1 MDTPIDDGAARA
13 ARAARLATPA
23 CLIAMQAASVRFCLL
38 EVGCGS
44 RSSFEAAH
52 IPGAAYLDT
61 GELEFPPLWNKVDDA
76 QLLAVLLARGIDAA
90 TTVIVYGRAMLAPAR
105 AAQLLLYAGVRDVR
119 LLDGG
124 LDAWRAAGG
133 ASASGSG
140 STPPAVA
147 HFGAPFPA
155 RPDWLASL
163 VQVQRIVKEGG
174 AVLASIRT
182 RAEFEGEVSGYSYI
196 AARGDLPGARWGRAG
211 ADGDVNSM
219 CDYLD
224 GTGKLLPLAAI
235 AAMWQAQGIDR
246 AAPVVFYCGTG
257 WRASLAFFCAC
268 AMGWDQIA
276 VFDGGWLE
284 WSRAAAR
291 ADAAR
296 RSRVTP
302 ARAAPISQKG
312 AGSGTSPGSPG
323 AS

>member
-1 MDTPIDDGAARA
+1 MATPIDEGA

-23 CLIAMQAASVRFCLL
+23 CIIALQAARLRFCLL

-44 RSSFEAAH
+44 RASFDAGH

-61 GELEFPPLWNKVDDA
+61 GALEFPPLWNKADDA
-76 QLLAVLLARGIDAA
+76 QLLALLLAHGIDAA
-90 TTVIVYGRAMLAPAR
+90 TTVILYGRALLAPAR
-105 AAQLLLYAGVRDVR
+105 AAHLLLYAGVRDVR

-124 LDAWRAAGG
+124 LGAWQAAGG

-140 STPPAVA
+140 RMPRPLA

-163 VQVQRIVKEGG
+163 ARVQRIVKEGG

-219 CDYLD
+219 CDYQD
-224 GTGKLLPLAAI
+224 AAGKLLPLAAI

-291 ADAAR
+291 AEAAR
-296 RSRVTP
+296 RSS
-302 ARAAPISQKG
+302 ARLASAAPISQKV
-312 AGSGTSPGSPG
+312 AGSGASPVSACP
-323 AS
+323 S

>member
-1 MDTPIDDGAARA
+1 M
-13 ARAARLATPA
+13 
-23 CLIAMQAASVRFCLL
+23 
-38 EVGCGS
+38 
-44 RSSFEAAH
+44 
-52 IPGAAYLDT
+52 
-61 GELEFPPLWNKVDDA
+61 
-76 QLLAVLLARGIDAA
+76 
-90 TTVIVYGRAMLAPAR
+90 
-105 AAQLLLYAGVRDVR
+105 RDVR

-124 LDAWRAAGG
+124 LGAWLAAGG

-140 STPPAVA
+140 RVPSPVP

-155 RPDWLASL
+155 RADWLASL
-163 VQVQRIVKEGG
+163 GQVQRIVTEGG

-219 CDYLD
+219 CDYQD
-224 GTGKLLPLAAI
+224 AAGNLLPLAAI
-235 AAMWQAQGIDR
+235 AALWQAQGIDR

-268 AMGWDQIA
+268 AMGWDQIS

-291 ADAAR
+291 ADTAR
-296 RSRVTP
+296 RSK
-302 ARAAPISQKG
+302 ARLASAAPISQKV
-312 AGSGTSPGSPG
+312 AGSGTSPLS
-323 AS
+323 ACSS